1 MWIFLPISKS
11 QQVAFLW
18 ASFSIHFSPLQ
29 ANYKERNTE
38 NTASAQ
44 ILELIQKSSGTA
56 KQLVYILS
64 YGYQPHR

>member
-18 ASFSIHFSPLQ
+18 ASFSIHFSPLH
-29 ANYKERNTE
+29 ANYKKRNTE

-44 ILELIQKSSGTA
+44 LLEPIQKPSGA
-56 KQLVYILS
+56 VKHLVYILS
-64 YGYQPHR
+64 YSHQPHS